1 MSDKVLEI
9 ADAQWIE
16 AVIRSVQ
23 ILHLRDDNLSRL
35 LQEQDPDKDLVYE
48 RLQEIAKQDEVTQK
62 LTLVGYHP
70 PLRSVRPRS
79 AFQAEALIKVR
90 ERIRKD
96 ALSSIERDR
105 AS

>member
-1 MSDKVLEI
+1 MSDKMLEI

-23 ILHLRDDNLSRL
+23 ILHLRDDILSRL
-35 LQEQDPDKDLVYE
+35 LQEQDPDQELVDK
-48 RLQEIAKQDEVTQK
+48 RLQEIAGQDEVTQK
-62 LTLVGYHP
+62 LRLVGYHP

-79 AFQAEALIKVR
+79 ALQAEALIKAR
-90 ERIRKD
+90 ERFRKD